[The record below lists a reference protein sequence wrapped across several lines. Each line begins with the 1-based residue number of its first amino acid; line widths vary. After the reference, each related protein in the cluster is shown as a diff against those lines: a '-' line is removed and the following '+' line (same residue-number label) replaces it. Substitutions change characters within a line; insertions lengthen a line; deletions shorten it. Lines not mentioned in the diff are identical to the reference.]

1 MTATTKSGR
10 TRGNL
15 FGRNGQLANPVRFG
29 KVSEWLTSTRGILIF
44 APWSSEAGAFL
55 WKIMKTMQADHK
67 NVLLLG
73 TCQMLFGIGRG
84 LFIVTAPAV
93 ALGIAPHLALATLP
107 SGLIVIGN
115 ALAAMP
121 ASMFMN
127 RFGRKTGFLCGTLL
141 AGFSGAS
148 CAIAVIYESFWLL
161 ALGGFLFGLFAG
173 FAQLYRF
180 AVADA
185 ASEAFRSKAISL
197 VLAGGVFAGLAGP
210 NLANWG
216 KDLLA
221 NHLYAGAFLFMIGT
235 ALIAAIILLFLEIP
249 NLTKAQREGPQ
260 RPLLEIMK
268 QPVFIVAAVSATVAQ
283 SVMNFLMTAT
293 PVAMIAQC
301 GHSFGSVSTVIAW
314 HSVAMFAPGFFT
326 GSLIKRFGEIKMIVA
341 GLVLEAACIGI
352 ALSGIEVFDF
362 WLAMFLLGLG
372 WNFTYTAATTLMT
385 TAYTPAERAKT
396 QGMMNQI
403 VYTVVAMGAISSG
416 ALIHFLGWNWVNIG
430 AMPLLVIAAGVTIWY
445 AARDRAVEGA

>member
-1 MTATTKSGR
+1 
-10 TRGNL
+10 
-15 FGRNGQLANPVRFG
+15 
-29 KVSEWLTSTRGILIF
+29 
-44 APWSSEAGAFL
+44 
-55 WKIMKTMQADHK
+55 MQRDHK
-67 NVLLLG
+67 NVLVLG
-73 TCQMLFGIGRG
+73 TCQMLFGTGRG

-107 SGLIVIGN
+107 SGLIVVGN

-121 ASMFMN
+121 ASLFMR
-127 RFGRKTGFLCGTLL
+127 RFGRKAGFLCGTLL
-141 AGFSGAS
+141 AAISGAA
-148 CAIAVIYESFWLL
+148 CAAAVILENFWLL
-161 ALGGFLFGLFAG
+161 ALGGLLFGFFAG

-185 ASEAFRSKAISL
+185 ASEQFRAKAISL

-221 NHLYAGAFLFMIGT
+221 NHLFAGAFLFMIGT
-235 ALIAAIILLFLEIP
+235 ALLAAIILLFLNIP
-249 NLTKAQREGPQ
+249 NLTRAQREGPQ

-268 QPVFIVAAVSATVAQ
+268 QPVFIAAAVSATVAQ
-283 SVMNFLMTAT
+283 AVMNFLMTAT

-301 GHSFGSVSTVIAW
+301 GQSFGAVAIVISW
-314 HSVAMFAPGFFT
+314 HSVAMFAPGFVT
-326 GSLIKRFGEIKMIVA
+326 GSLIRRFGENRMIIA
-341 GLVLEAACIGI
+341 GLILEAACIGI
-352 ALSGIEVFDF
+352 ALSGIEVMDF

-372 WNFTYTAATTLMT
+372 WNFTFTAATSLMT

-403 VYTVVAMGAISSG
+403 VYTVVAIGALSSG
-416 ALIHFLGWNWVNIG
+416 ALVHFFGWNWVNIG
-430 AMPLLVIAAGVTIWY
+430 AMPLLAVAAAVMVWYIANQRK
-445 AARDRAVEGA
+445 AAVA

>member
-1 MTATTKSGR
+1 
-10 TRGNL
+10 
-15 FGRNGQLANPVRFG
+15 
-29 KVSEWLTSTRGILIF
+29 
-44 APWSSEAGAFL
+44 
-55 WKIMKTMQADHK
+55 MQRDHK
-67 NVLLLG
+67 NVLVLG
-73 TCQMLFGIGRG
+73 TCQMLFGTGRG

-107 SGLIVIGN
+107 SGLIVVGN

-121 ASMFMN
+121 ASLFMR
-127 RFGRKTGFLCGTLL
+127 RFGRKAGFLCGTLL
-141 AGFSGAS
+141 AVISGAA
-148 CAIAVIYESFWLL
+148 CTAAVLYENFWLL
-161 ALGGFLFGLFAG
+161 ALGGLLFGFFAG

-185 ASEAFRSKAISL
+185 ASEQFRAKAISL

-221 NHLYAGAFLFMIGT
+221 NHMFAGAFLFMIGT
-235 ALIAAIILLFLEIP
+235 ALLAAVILLFLNIP

-268 QPVFIVAAVSATVAQ
+268 QPVFIAAAVSATVAQ
-283 SVMNFLMTAT
+283 TVMNFLMTAT
-293 PVAMIAQC
+293 PVAMIAQH
-301 GHSFGSVSTVIAW
+301 GHSFGAVAIVISW

-326 GSLIKRFGEIKMIVA
+326 GSLIKRFGENKMIIA

-352 ALSGIEVFDF
+352 ALSGIAVMDF
-362 WLAMFLLGLG
+362 WLSMFLLGLG
-372 WNFTYTAATTLMT
+372 WNFTFTAATSLMT

-396 QGMMNQI
+396 QGMMNQ
-403 VYTVVAMGAISSG
+403 VVAIGALSSG
-416 ALIHFLGWNWVNIG
+416 ALVHFFGWNWVNIG
-430 AMPLLVIAAGVTIWY
+430 AMPLLVVAAGVMVWY
-445 AARDRAVEGA
+445 IANGRKTAAA